1 MQALESDV
9 VVVGGGLAGLTAANR
24 AAALGRSII
33 VLEAGADER
42 YLCNARL
49 SMGFVNVAMGDIEAG
64 RESMLRDINAATRGF
79 ADPELADALATHAQ
93 SALRWLRNE
102 GVRII
107 KGTWRPSNQAML
119 APPAAIGPGLHWPG
133 RGGDQMIRRL
143 GAQLAARRGR
153 LLRGWRAR
161 GLIMRD
167 GVCHGVTGDSADG
180 SFEIHASHTVIAD
193 GGFQGNE
200 DLLKQY
206 VTPRPDRVL
215 TRNAGTGRGDGLLM
229 AIEAG
234 AALAGMG
241 GFYGHV
247 QSRDALQNPRLWPY
261 PTVDMPITGGIA
273 VRSNG
278 LRFCDEGLGG
288 VHVANMIAKL
298 DDPLDAFAVFD
309 HVAWMTRAT
318 EFPMPANPHLV
329 KVGATMHAAH
339 DLGELAARAGIEA
352 RAFVQTVE
360 QFNASIESGEGAH
373 LAPPRSNGALRP
385 IPIRQA
391 PFYAVPLVAGVTYT
405 TGGIAIDGRTR
416 VKAADGGLIRGLYAA
431 GSCTGGHEGGPV
443 SGYTGGLGKALTFGF
458 IAGNEVAR
466 ANLAEAV

>member
-1 MQALESDV
+1 MSALECDV
-9 VVVGGGLAGLTAANR
+9 AVIGGGLAGLVAANR
-24 AAALGRSII
+24 AASLGRSVI

-64 RESMLRDINAATRGF
+64 REAMLRDINAATKGF

-93 SALRWLRNE
+93 AALRWLRNE

-143 GAQLAARRGR
+143 GAQLLSRRGQ

-161 GLIMRD
+161 RLLMRD
-167 GVCHGVTGDSADG
+167 GACVGVAGERADG
-180 SFEIHASHTVIAD
+180 AFEIAATHVVIAD
-193 GGFQGNE
+193 GGFQGNDE
-200 DLLKQY
+200 LLQRY

-215 TRNAGTGRGDGLLM
+215 TRNAGTGRGDGLSM
-229 AIEAG
+229 AMEAG
-234 AALAGMG
+234 DALAGMG

-247 QSRDALQNPRLWPY
+247 QSRDALSNPRLWPY
-261 PTVDMPITGGIA
+261 PTVDMPITGGVA

-298 DDPLDAFAVFD
+298 DDPLDAFAIFD
-309 HVAWMTRAT
+309 HACWMTRAT

-339 DLGELAARAGIEA
+339 DLRDLAVRAGIEPDA
-352 RAFVQTVE
+352 LAQTVDA
-360 QFNASIESGEGAH
+360 FNQAIGEGRGAG
-373 LAPPRSNGALRP
+373 LSPARSRGALGPMP
-385 IPIRQA
+385 ILQA

-405 TGGIAIDGRTR
+405 TGGIAIDGATR
-416 VKAADGGLIRGLYAA
+416 VKAKEGGRIAGLYAA

-458 IAGNEVAR
+458 IAGEQVAR
-466 ANLAEAV
+466 SNLAHAI